1 MNEMPLR
8 SRWIAVL
15 VMAALVLA
23 SAVALA
29 ASKVLKRPFEGVT
42 AV

>member
-1 MNEMPLR
+1 MNEMSLR

-15 VMAALVLA
+15 VLAALVLA
-23 SAVALA
+23 SVVALA
-29 ASKVLKRPFEGVT
+29 ASKAAEATFRGVT

>member
-1 MNEMPLR
+1 MNEMSLR

-29 ASKVLKRPFEGVT
+29 AS
-42 AV
+42 